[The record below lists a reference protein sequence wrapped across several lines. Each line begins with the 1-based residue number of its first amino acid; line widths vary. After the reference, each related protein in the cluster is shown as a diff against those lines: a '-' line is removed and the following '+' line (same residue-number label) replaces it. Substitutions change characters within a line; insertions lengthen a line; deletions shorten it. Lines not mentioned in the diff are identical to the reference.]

1 MGNVIQ
7 LADVWADRRAELKG
21 DASMLRRILHVDDD
35 EDIRSVTKLALELLG
50 GFQVEQF
57 ATGQEAIENA
67 HSLSPQ
73 LFLLDV
79 MMPKMSGDEVWQRL
93 IELPGLEGT
102 PAVFMTAKAEQH
114 FADEL
119 IAKGAVAVITKPF
132 DPEKL
137 TDELRYIWASINK
150 S

>member
-7 LADVWADRRAELKG
+7 LADIWADQRAEPNG
-21 DASMLRRILHVDDD
+21 DTLPLERILHVDDD
-35 EDIRSVTKLALELLG
+35 EDIRSVTKLTLELLG

-57 ATGQEAIENA
+57 ATGWEAIENA
-67 HSLSPQ
+67 RALRPQ

-93 IELPGLEGT
+93 IKLPGLEGT

-137 TDELRYIWASINK
+137 PDELRYIWSSVN
-150 S
+150 